1 MNAYLTARE
10 CQELINNGGSH
21 SSLQATIMT
30 AIMAAVT
37 NKAKSCT
44 VSMRNKAGTDVLP
57 IRSALIGL
65 GYTLTQDGSDLTI
78 KWA

>member
-10 CQELINNGGSH
+10 CQELINNGGAH

-44 VSMRNKAGTDVLP
+44 VSMRNKAGTDVLS
-57 IRSALIGL
+57 IRKVLAEL
-65 GYTLTQDGSDLTI
+65 GYIVTQEGTDLTI